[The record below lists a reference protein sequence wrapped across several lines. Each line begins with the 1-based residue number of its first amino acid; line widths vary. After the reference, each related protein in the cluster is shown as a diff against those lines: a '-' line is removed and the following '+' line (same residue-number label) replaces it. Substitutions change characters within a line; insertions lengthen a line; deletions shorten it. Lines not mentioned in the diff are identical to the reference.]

1 MMSKKTKRLYGRMQH
16 GIQKK
21 REAVD
26 RLEEKRIEIENK
38 EKSSAEPVNKKQK
51 KGAAASVPTIV
62 VKEKAATPKGKAVA
76 IEKVIVSKKEKA
88 SSAPVKEK
96 ETVST
101 SSEKGTKRKR

>member
-21 REAVD
+21 QEAVD

-38 EKSSAEPVNKKQK
+38 EKNPVEPVNKKQK
-51 KGAAASVPTIV
+51 KGAAASAPAA
-62 VKEKAATPKGKAVA
+62 VKEKVATPKGKAAAAQKEV
-76 IEKVIVSKKEKA
+76 VGKKESPAPSKDKA
-88 SSAPVKEK
+88 SK
-96 ETVST
+96 

>member
-21 REAVD
+21 QEAVD

-38 EKSSAEPVNKKQK
+38 EKTPVEPVNKKQK
-51 KGAAASVPTIV
+51 KGAAVSAPTV
-62 VKEKAATPKGKAVA
+62 VKEKATPKGKAVA
-76 IEKVIVSKKEKA
+76 GKKEVVKQA
-88 SSAPVKEK
+88 SPAPVKEK
-96 ETVST
+96 DTVSK